1 MGAINLPELV
11 QIGNSLETSLISL
24 KQLQKKLESTWPVVA
39 VDEYFQ
45 ILFTVARVN
54 EGLERLQKI
63 IRERKE
69 ISRQGT

>member
-11 QIGNSLETSLISL
+11 QIGSNLETSLISL
-24 KQLQKKLESTWPVVA
+24 KQMQKELESTWPVVA

-54 EGLERLQKI
+54 EGLERVQKI

-69 ISRQGT
+69 IGR